1 MSSHRKR
8 RRVSFP
14 RAQRLQ
20 ITFSL
25 FIADLDICVRV
36 RERGQQKNLAAMSM
50 VMMKMKT
57 FPLSS
62 SFASLFFVN
71 KFLCL
76 IFEKQER
83 NQLQLEMM
91 IFFLG
96 TFSSVRTFSPPE
108 EEKNY
113 NKMIAKVFFPLF
125 VGEIE
130 IESCFG
136 FCFFSSFSVLRRE
149 IINMRR

>member
-50 VMMKMKT
+50 ADDDDEDFYT
-57 FPLSS
+57 FLIIR
-62 SFASLFFVN
+62 FSL
-71 KFLCL
+71 
-76 IFEKQER
+76 
-83 NQLQLEMM
+83 
-91 IFFLG
+91 
-96 TFSSVRTFSPPE
+96 
-108 EEKNY
+108 
-113 NKMIAKVFFPLF
+113 
-125 VGEIE
+125 
-130 IESCFG
+130 
-136 FCFFSSFSVLRRE
+136 LR
-149 IINMRR
+149 